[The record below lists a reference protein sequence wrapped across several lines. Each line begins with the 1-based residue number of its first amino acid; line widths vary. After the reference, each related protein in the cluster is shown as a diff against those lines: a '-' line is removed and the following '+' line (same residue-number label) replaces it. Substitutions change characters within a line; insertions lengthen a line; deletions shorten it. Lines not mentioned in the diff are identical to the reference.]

1 MFKRNEGISDRA
13 VRFIIGAALVFMA
26 FMYSLSGVVAVFA
39 FGIAGILILTALV
52 GVCPLYSVLGVNTCA
67 LKKT

>member
-1 MFKRNEGISDRA
+1 MLKRNEGISDRA
-13 VRFIIGAALVFMA
+13 VRFIVGAALVFMA
-26 FMYSLSGVVAVFA
+26 FMYNLSGVVAVFA